1 MRPFLLAI
9 LPAAV
14 VCLASC
20 VTPKDPD
27 LDPQP
32 TIPRSELDQKPRNTP
47 VPGQGGGALGVMP
60 RQPRR

>member
-1 MRPFLLAI
+1 MLSTVVLA
-9 LPAAV
+9 
-14 VCLASC
+14 LASC

-32 TIPRSELDQKPRNTP
+32 TIPKSDLDQKPRNTP

-60 RQPRR
+60 KQPRR